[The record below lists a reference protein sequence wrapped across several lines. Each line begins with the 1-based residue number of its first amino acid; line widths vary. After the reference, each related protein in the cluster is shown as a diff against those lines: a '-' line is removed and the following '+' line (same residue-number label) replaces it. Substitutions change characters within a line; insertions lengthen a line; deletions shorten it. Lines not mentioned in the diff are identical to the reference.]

1 MKKIFVPWTWKM
13 AWRDSRS
20 SRGRLLLFISSIT
33 LGVAALVAIR
43 SFGANLQQAVDDQA
57 LTLLGA
63 DLVISSRDAF
73 SAQSEEL
80 FSNIGVAQSRQI
92 STSTMAYF
100 PESSATRLVQLRAL
114 KGGFPYYGE
123 LETIPAEAGRT
134 FQQGAYALVDHGLMI
149 QLEIKVG
156 QTVRIGTESFQV
168 LGKLVQIPGEPPVAS
183 FVGPRIYIPHRFM
196 ERTGLIQVG
205 SRLRYRIFFQLAP
218 GEEAEKLEE
227 SLQGHLRE
235 HRLGSETVKE
245 RKESLGRSLENLT
258 RFLSLAGFV
267 ALLLGG
273 IGVAS
278 SIHLYLKQKINTV
291 AVLRCLGAVSGQ
303 ILAVYL
309 LQAAFLGLL
318 GALLGGFLGLG
329 VQALIPN
336 VLGDFLPVSI
346 PVQISWT
353 ALLTGVVV
361 GLGMA
366 LLFALLPLLPI
377 RRVTPLLALRSEFEP
392 PASRDRA
399 QWLVC
404 GLIALAVLLF
414 ALAQTE
420 SWAAGLWFFVGTAA
434 VFGLLTASAR
444 LIMWLARRYFPHSWS
459 YVWRQ
464 GLANL
469 YRPHNQ
475 TVVMILALGLGTF
488 LIATLFLV
496 QDSLLG
502 QMAGVVRED
511 RPNLVFFDI
520 QSDQLEGVRQEVRS
534 QKLPILQD
542 VAVVTMR
549 LSSLKGEDVRQI
561 IEGIPQRR
569 TPGRRSRW
577 PLLREYRST
586 YRDRL
591 IDSEE
596 LLEGEWVGRADP
608 DDGPVPVSLEEDI
621 ARSLRVKVGDEM
633 VFDVQGI
640 AVPVRVGS
648 IRQVDWQRF
657 QPAFFVVFPQ
667 GVLEEAPQFHV
678 LVTRAPTVES
688 SALLQRR
695 VVASYPN
702 VSAIDMALILKT
714 VDGVLDKASFVI
726 RFMALFS
733 VLTGLIVLAGAI
745 MTGRYQRIR
754 ESVLLRTLGASRRQ
768 VQRILLVE
776 YLFLGSFA
784 ALTGLS
790 LALAAGWGLA
800 EFAFEVAYLPNPLP
814 LAAAFLAVGGL
825 TVAVGM
831 FNSRGICDRPPLEVL
846 RSEN

>member
-1 MKKIFVPWTWKM
+1 M

-43 SFGANLQQAVDDQA
+43 SFGANLQQAVDSQA

-63 DLVISSRDAF
+63 DLVISSRDPF
-73 SAQSEEL
+73 SAESEQL
-80 FSNIGVAQSRQI
+80 FRNIGIARSRQV
-92 STSTMAYF
+92 STTTMAYF
-100 PESSATRLVQLRAL
+100 PESAATRLVQLRAL
-114 KGGFPYYGE
+114 QGGFPYYGD
-123 LETIPAEAGRT
+123 LETIPAEAGRS
-134 FQQGAYALVDHGLMI
+134 FQQGAYALVDDGLMI
-149 QLEIKVG
+149 QLGLEIG
-156 QTVRIGTESFQV
+156 QSVRIGSQSFRIH
-168 LGKLVQIPGEPPVAS
+168 GKLVQIPGEPPVAS
-183 FVGPRIYIPHRFM
+183 FVGPRIYIPHDYM
-196 ERTGLIQVG
+196 ESTGLIQVG
-205 SRLRYRIFFQLAP
+205 SRVRYRAFFQLAP
-218 GEEAEKLEE
+218 GEDAERLEE
-227 SLQGHLRE
+227 SLQDHLRE
-235 HRLGSETVKE
+235 YRLGSETVEE
-245 RKESLGRSLENLT
+245 RKESLGRAIENLA
-258 RFLSLAGFV
+258 RFLNLAGFV

-278 SIHLYLKQKINTV
+278 SIHLYLKQKIDTV

-303 ILAVYL
+303 TLAVYL
-309 LQAAFLGLL
+309 LQAAMLGLL
-318 GALLGGFLGLG
+318 GALLGGLLGLG
-329 VQALIPN
+329 VQALIPGI
-336 VLGDFLPVSI
+336 LGDFLPVSI
-346 PVQISWT
+346 PLHISWT
-353 ALLTGVVV
+353 ALLTGVAL
-361 GLGMA
+361 GLGMT

-377 RRVTPLLALRSEFEP
+377 RRVSPLLALRSEFEP
-392 PASRDRA
+392 PPSRDRA
-399 QWLVC
+399 QWMAY
-404 GLIALAVLLF
+404 GLIALAVLAF

-420 SWAAGLWFFVGTAA
+420 SWAAGLWFFAGTAA

-444 LIMWLARRYFPHSWS
+444 LIMWLARRYFPDSWN

-488 LIATLFLV
+488 LIVTLFLV

-502 QMAGVVRED
+502 QVASVVRED

-520 QSDQLEGVRQEVRS
+520 QSDQLEGVRQQVLS
-534 QKLPILQD
+534 QQLPILQD

-549 LSSLKGEDVRQI
+549 LSSVQGEDVRRI
-561 IEGIPQRR
+561 VEGIPERR

-596 LLEGEWVGRADP
+596 LLQGEWIGRADP
-608 DDGPVPVSLEEDI
+608 QDGPVPVSLEEGI
-621 ARSLRVKVGDEM
+621 ARSLRVQVGDEM

-640 AVPVRVGS
+640 PVPVRVAS
-648 IRQVDWQRF
+648 VRRVDWQRF

-688 SALLQRR
+688 SALLQRQ
-695 VVASYPN
+695 VVADHPN
-702 VSAIDMALILKT
+702 VSAIDMALILST
-714 VDGVLDKASFVI
+714 VDGVLDKVSFVI

-733 VLTGLIVLAGAI
+733 VITGLIVLAGAI
-745 MTGRYQRIR
+745 ITGRFQRIR

-776 YLFLGSFA
+776 YFFLGSFA

-800 EFAFEVAYLPNPLP
+800 EFAFEVTYLPDPLP
-814 LAAAFLAVGGL
+814 LAAAFFGVGAL

-846 RSEN
+846 RTEN